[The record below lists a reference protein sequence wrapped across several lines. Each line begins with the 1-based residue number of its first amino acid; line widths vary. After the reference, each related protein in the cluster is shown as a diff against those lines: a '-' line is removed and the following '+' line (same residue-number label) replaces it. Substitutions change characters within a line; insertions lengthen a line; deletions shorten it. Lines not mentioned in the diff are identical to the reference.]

1 MRTKFKAWTVP
12 YIEEHKE
19 VMFDEE
25 QLLNFDKPYY
35 LEIGSGKG
43 QFLVDMAKKF
53 PDKFFVGIERNVTCC
68 GFTAKK
74 LVEEQLPNAR
84 LMFLNA
90 EFLMDKIAD
99 NSIEAIFLNF
109 SDPWPKKKHHKRRL
123 TADSYLKN
131 YYRVLKKGGR
141 LIIKTDNV
149 DLFTFTLENLENS
162 DFKLVFKTDDLCCA
176 AIAKQ
181 IGLTVETTYENCQL
195 DNYTGFIEQT
205 VSNEELVKFYEASFE
220 PISNHFGLL
229 ENQYLIVKD
238 ENGKIANSFKWKNG
252 KYEQIIFPTLKSDM
266 FGTIK
271 PKDEYQK
278 LAIDSLLNNKI
289 TVLRGPAGSGK
300 SYLSFAALFQKLEKH
315 EIDKIIIFCNTVA
328 TANSAKLGFYPGSR
342 NEKLLDSQIGN
353 FLSSKLGDNV
363 ATEKF
368 IAEGKL
374 ALLPMS
380 DIRGYDTTGMK
391 AGIYITEAQNL
402 DIELMRLALQR
413 VGEDSI
419 CILDGDDQAQ
429 VDLSIYGGVN
439 NGLRRV
445 SEVFRGSELY
455 GEITLQKI
463 HRSKIAELAQLM

>member
-1 MRTKFKAWTVP
+1 MKKVFFYDTCSLLNELHSAFENDFF
-12 YIEEHKE
+12 YISSVTLEELENIKTSSSK
-19 VMFDEE
+19 DQNIKYRAR
-25 QLLNFDKPYY
+25 QLLHLLFENKDKYKVVIFQK
-35 LEIGSGKG
+35 EW
-43 QFLVDMAKKF
+43 
-53 PDKFFVGIERNVTCC
+53 E
-68 GFTAKK
+68 TAIS
-74 LVEEQLPNAR
+74 NY
-84 LMFLNA
+84 
-90 EFLMDKIAD
+90 
-99 NSIEAIFLNF
+99 
-109 SDPWPKKKHHKRRL
+109 
-123 TADSYLKN
+123 SYLSDNNDSK
-131 YYRVLKKGGR
+131 
-141 LIIKTDNV
+141 IIFSAFITDTETSF
-149 DLFTFTLENLENS
+149 D
-162 DFKLVFKTDDLCCA
+162 LVFKTDDLCCA
-176 AIAKQ
+176 TLAKQ
-181 IGLTVETTYENCQL
+181 IGLTVETTYEQMKL
-195 DNYTGFIEQT
+195 DNYTGFVEKIIP
-205 VSNEELVKFYEASFE
+205 NEELVAFYSKSNLETE
-220 PISNHFGLL
+220 NHFNLL

-238 ENGKIANSFKWKNG
+238 ENGKIADSFKWKNG
-252 KYEQIIFPTLKSDM
+252 NYEQVLFPVLKTDM

-278 LAIDSLLNNKI
+278 LAIDSLLSNKI

-353 FLSSKLGDNV
+353 FLSSKLGDSIAV
-363 ATEKF
+363 ERF

-429 VDLSIYGGVN
+429 VDLSIYGGTN

-445 SEVFRGSELY
+445 SEIFRGADFY
-455 GEITLQKI
+455 GEVTLQKI
-463 HRSKIAELAQLM
+463 HRSRIAELAQLM

>member
-1 MRTKFKAWTVP
+1 MKKVFFYDTCSLLNELHSAFENDFF
-12 YIEEHKE
+12 YISSVTLEELENIKTSSSK
-19 VMFDEE
+19 DQDIKYRAR
-25 QLLNFDKPYY
+25 QLLHLLFENKDKYKVVIFQK
-35 LEIGSGKG
+35 EW
-43 QFLVDMAKKF
+43 
-53 PDKFFVGIERNVTCC
+53 E
-68 GFTAKK
+68 TA
-74 LVEEQLPNAR
+74 
-84 LMFLNA
+84 
-90 EFLMDKIAD
+90 I
-99 NSIEAIFLNF
+99 SNF
-109 SDPWPKKKHHKRRL
+109 SYLSDNN
-123 TADSYLKN
+123 DSK
-131 YYRVLKKGGR
+131 
-141 LIIKTDNV
+141 IIYSAFITDTGISF
-149 DLFTFTLENLENS
+149 D
-162 DFKLVFKTDDLCCA
+162 LVFKTDDLCCA
-176 AIAKQ
+176 ALAKQ
-181 IGLTVETTYENCQL
+181 IGLTVETTYEQMKL
-195 DNYTGFIEQT
+195 DNYTGFIEKT
-205 VSNEELVKFYEASFE
+205 ISNEELVTFYSKSNLETE
-220 PISNHFGLL
+220 NHFNLL

-238 ENGKIANSFKWKNG
+238 ENGKIADSFKWKNG
-252 KYEQIIFPTLKSDM
+252 NYEQVLFPVLKTDM
-266 FGTIK
+266 FGMIK

-278 LAIDSLLNNKI
+278 LAIDSLLSNKI

-353 FLSSKLGDNV
+353 FLSSKLGDSV
-363 ATEKF
+363 AVERF

-429 VDLSIYGGVN
+429 VDLSIYGGTN

-445 SEVFRGSELY
+445 SEIFRGADFY
-455 GEITLQKI
+455 GEVTLQKI
-463 HRSKIAELAQLM
+463 HRSRIAELAQLM

>member
-1 MRTKFKAWTVP
+1 MKKVFFYDTCSLLNELHSAFENDFF
-12 YIEEHKE
+12 YISSVTLEELENIKTSSSK
-19 VMFDEE
+19 DQDIKYRAR
-25 QLLNFDKPYY
+25 QLLHLLFENKDKYKVVIFQKEW
-35 LEIGSGKG
+35 EI
-43 QFLVDMAKKF
+43 
-53 PDKFFVGIERNVTCC
+53 
-68 GFTAKK
+68 
-74 LVEEQLPNAR
+74 
-84 LMFLNA
+84 
-90 EFLMDKIAD
+90 
-99 NSIEAIFLNF
+99 SISNY
-109 SDPWPKKKHHKRRL
+109 
-123 TADSYLKN
+123 SYLSDNNDSK
-131 YYRVLKKGGR
+131 
-141 LIIKTDNV
+141 IIFSAFITDTETAF
-149 DLFTFTLENLENS
+149 D
-162 DFKLVFKTDDLCCA
+162 LVFKTDDLCCA
-176 AIAKQ
+176 ALAKQ
-181 IGLTVETTYENCQL
+181 IGLTVETTYEQMKL
-195 DNYTGFIEQT
+195 DNYTGFIEKT
-205 VSNEELVKFYEASFE
+205 ISNEELVAFYSKSNLETE
-220 PISNHFGLL
+220 NHFNLL

-238 ENGKIANSFKWKNG
+238 ENGKIADSFKWKNG
-252 KYEQIIFPTLKSDM
+252 NYEQVLFPILKTDM
-266 FGTIK
+266 FGMIK

-278 LAIDSLLNNKI
+278 LAIDSLLSNKI

-353 FLSSKLGDNV
+353 FLSSKLGDSV
-363 ATEKF
+363 AVERF

-429 VDLSIYGGVN
+429 VDLSIYGGTN

-445 SEVFRGSELY
+445 SEIFRGADFY
-455 GEITLQKI
+455 GEVTLQKI
-463 HRSKIAELAQLM
+463 HRSRIAELAQLM

>member
-1 MRTKFKAWTVP
+1 MKKVFFYDTCSLLNELHSAFENDFF
-12 YIEEHKE
+12 YISSVTLEELENIKTSSSK
-19 VMFDEE
+19 DQDIKYRAR
-25 QLLNFDKPYY
+25 QLLHLLFENKDKYKVVIFQKEW
-35 LEIGSGKG
+35 EI
-43 QFLVDMAKKF
+43 
-53 PDKFFVGIERNVTCC
+53 
-68 GFTAKK
+68 
-74 LVEEQLPNAR
+74 
-84 LMFLNA
+84 
-90 EFLMDKIAD
+90 
-99 NSIEAIFLNF
+99 SISNY
-109 SDPWPKKKHHKRRL
+109 
-123 TADSYLKN
+123 SYLSDNNDSK
-131 YYRVLKKGGR
+131 
-141 LIIKTDNV
+141 IIFSAFITDTETAF
-149 DLFTFTLENLENS
+149 D
-162 DFKLVFKTDDLCCA
+162 LVFKTDDLCCA
-176 AIAKQ
+176 ALAKQ
-181 IGLTVETTYENCQL
+181 IGLTVETTYEQMKL
-195 DNYTGFIEQT
+195 DNYTGFIEKT
-205 VSNEELVKFYEASFE
+205 ISNEELVAFYSKSNLETE
-220 PISNHFGLL
+220 NHFNLL

-238 ENGKIANSFKWKNG
+238 ENGKIADSFKWKNG
-252 KYEQIIFPTLKSDM
+252 NYEQVLFPVLKTDM
-266 FGTIK
+266 FGMIK

-278 LAIDSLLNNKI
+278 LAIDSLLSNKI

-353 FLSSKLGDNV
+353 FLSSKLGDSV
-363 ATEKF
+363 AVERF

-429 VDLSIYGGVN
+429 VDLSIYGGTN

-445 SEVFRGSELY
+445 SEIFRGADFY
-455 GEITLQKI
+455 GEVTLQKI
-463 HRSKIAELAQLM
+463 HRSRIAELAQLM

>member
-1 MRTKFKAWTVP
+1 MKKVFFYDTCSLLNELHSAFENDFF
-12 YIEEHKE
+12 YISSVTLEELENIKTSSSK
-19 VMFDEE
+19 DQDIKYRAR
-25 QLLNFDKPYY
+25 QLLHLLFENKDKYKVVIFQK
-35 LEIGSGKG
+35 EW
-43 QFLVDMAKKF
+43 
-53 PDKFFVGIERNVTCC
+53 E
-68 GFTAKK
+68 TA
-74 LVEEQLPNAR
+74 
-84 LMFLNA
+84 
-90 EFLMDKIAD
+90 I
-99 NSIEAIFLNF
+99 SNF
-109 SDPWPKKKHHKRRL
+109 SYLSDNN
-123 TADSYLKN
+123 DSK
-131 YYRVLKKGGR
+131 
-141 LIIKTDNV
+141 IIYSAFITDTGISF
-149 DLFTFTLENLENS
+149 D
-162 DFKLVFKTDDLCCA
+162 LVFKTDDLCCA
-176 AIAKQ
+176 ALAKQ
-181 IGLTVETTYENCQL
+181 IGLTVETTYEQMKL
-195 DNYTGFIEQT
+195 DNYTGFIEKT
-205 VSNEELVKFYEASFE
+205 IPNEELVAFYSKSNLETE
-220 PISNHFGLL
+220 NHFNLL

-238 ENGKIANSFKWKNG
+238 ENGKIADSFKWKNG
-252 KYEQIIFPTLKSDM
+252 NYEQVLFPVLKTDM
-266 FGTIK
+266 FGMIK

-278 LAIDSLLNNKI
+278 LAIDSLLSNKI

-353 FLSSKLGDNV
+353 FLSSKLGDSV
-363 ATEKF
+363 AVERF

-429 VDLSIYGGVN
+429 VDLSIYGGTN

-445 SEVFRGSELY
+445 SEIFRGADFY
-455 GEITLQKI
+455 GEVTLQKI
-463 HRSKIAELAQLM
+463 HRSRIAELAQLM

>member
-1 MRTKFKAWTVP
+1 MKKVFFYDTCSLLNELHSAFENDFF
-12 YIEEHKE
+12 YISSVTLEELENIKTSSSK
-19 VMFDEE
+19 DQDIKYRAR
-25 QLLNFDKPYY
+25 QLLHLLFENKDKYKVVIFQK
-35 LEIGSGKG
+35 EW
-43 QFLVDMAKKF
+43 
-53 PDKFFVGIERNVTCC
+53 E
-68 GFTAKK
+68 TA
-74 LVEEQLPNAR
+74 
-84 LMFLNA
+84 
-90 EFLMDKIAD
+90 I
-99 NSIEAIFLNF
+99 SNF
-109 SDPWPKKKHHKRRL
+109 SYLSDNNDSKIIYSAFITDTE
-123 TADSYLKN
+123 TAFD
-131 YYRVLKKGGR
+131 
-141 LIIKTDNV
+141 
-149 DLFTFTLENLENS
+149 
-162 DFKLVFKTDDLCCA
+162 LVFKTDDLCCA
-176 AIAKQ
+176 ALAKQ
-181 IGLTVETTYENCQL
+181 IGLTVETTYEQMKL
-195 DNYTGFIEQT
+195 DNYTGFIEKT
-205 VSNEELVKFYEASFE
+205 ISNEELVAFYSKSNLETE
-220 PISNHFGLL
+220 NHFNLL

-238 ENGKIANSFKWKNG
+238 ENGKIADSFKWKNG
-252 KYEQIIFPTLKSDM
+252 NYEQVLFPVLKTDM
-266 FGTIK
+266 FGMIK

-278 LAIDSLLNNKI
+278 LAIDSLLSNKI

-353 FLSSKLGDNV
+353 FLSSKLGDSV
-363 ATEKF
+363 AVERF

-429 VDLSIYGGVN
+429 VDLSIYGGTN

-445 SEVFRGSELY
+445 SEIFRGADFY
-455 GEITLQKI
+455 GEVTLQKI
-463 HRSKIAELAQLM
+463 HRSRIAELAQLM

>member
-1 MRTKFKAWTVP
+1 MKKVFFYDTCSLLNELHSAFVNDMFYISSVTLKELEEIKSSNFKDPEIKFKAR
-12 YIEEHKE
+12 
-19 VMFDEE
+19 
-25 QLLNFDKPYY
+25 QLLNLLFKYKDKYEVVLFQNEWQEAISHY
-35 LEIGSGKG
+35 
-43 QFLVDMAKKF
+43 QFL
-53 PDKFFVGIERNVTCC
+53 
-68 GFTAKK
+68 
-74 LVEEQLPNAR
+74 
-84 LMFLNA
+84 
-90 EFLMDKIAD
+90 
-99 NSIEAIFLNF
+99 
-109 SDPWPKKKHHKRRL
+109 
-123 TADSYLKN
+123 
-131 YYRVLKKGGR
+131 
-141 LIIKTDNV
+141 TDNN
-149 DLFTFTLENLENS
+149 DSKIIYSAFIIDAEISN
-162 DFKLVFKTDDLCCA
+162 LVFKTDDLCCA

-205 VSNEELVKFYEASFE
+205 VSNEELVKFYEASLE

>member
-1 MRTKFKAWTVP
+1 MKKVFFYDTCSLLNELHSAFENDFF
-12 YIEEHKE
+12 YISSVTLEELENIKTSSSK
-19 VMFDEE
+19 DQDIKYRAR
-25 QLLNFDKPYY
+25 QLLHLLFENKDKYKVVIFQK
-35 LEIGSGKG
+35 EW
-43 QFLVDMAKKF
+43 
-53 PDKFFVGIERNVTCC
+53 E
-68 GFTAKK
+68 TA
-74 LVEEQLPNAR
+74 
-84 LMFLNA
+84 
-90 EFLMDKIAD
+90 I
-99 NSIEAIFLNF
+99 SNF
-109 SDPWPKKKHHKRRL
+109 SYLSDNN
-123 TADSYLKN
+123 DSK
-131 YYRVLKKGGR
+131 
-141 LIIKTDNV
+141 IIYSAFITDTGISF
-149 DLFTFTLENLENS
+149 D
-162 DFKLVFKTDDLCCA
+162 LVFKTDDLCCA
-176 AIAKQ
+176 ALAKQ
-181 IGLTVETTYENCQL
+181 IGLTVETTYEQMKL
-195 DNYTGFIEQT
+195 DNYTGFIEKT
-205 VSNEELVKFYEASFE
+205 ISNEELVAFYSKSNLETE
-220 PISNHFGLL
+220 NHFNLL

-238 ENGKIANSFKWKNG
+238 ENGKIADSFKWKNG
-252 KYEQIIFPTLKSDM
+252 NYEQVLFPVLKTDM
-266 FGTIK
+266 FGMIK

-278 LAIDSLLNNKI
+278 LAIDSLLSNKI

-353 FLSSKLGDNV
+353 FLSSKLGDSV
-363 ATEKF
+363 AVERF

-429 VDLSIYGGVN
+429 VDLSIYGGTN

-445 SEVFRGSELY
+445 SEIFRGADFY
-455 GEITLQKI
+455 GEVTLQKI
-463 HRSKIAELAQLM
+463 HRSRIAELAQLM

>member
-1 MRTKFKAWTVP
+1 MKKVFFYDTCSLLNELHSAFENDFF
-12 YIEEHKE
+12 YISSVTLEELENIKTSNSK
-19 VMFDEE
+19 DPDIKYRAR
-25 QLLNFDKPYY
+25 QLLHLLFENKDKYKVVIFQK
-35 LEIGSGKG
+35 EW
-43 QFLVDMAKKF
+43 
-53 PDKFFVGIERNVTCC
+53 E
-68 GFTAKK
+68 TA
-74 LVEEQLPNAR
+74 
-84 LMFLNA
+84 
-90 EFLMDKIAD
+90 I
-99 NSIEAIFLNF
+99 SNF
-109 SDPWPKKKHHKRRL
+109 SYLSDNN
-123 TADSYLKN
+123 DSK
-131 YYRVLKKGGR
+131 
-141 LIIKTDNV
+141 IIYSAFITDTGISF
-149 DLFTFTLENLENS
+149 D
-162 DFKLVFKTDDLCCA
+162 LVFKTDDLCCA
-176 AIAKQ
+176 ALAKQ
-181 IGLTVETTYENCQL
+181 IGLTVETTYEQMKL
-195 DNYTGFIEQT
+195 DNYTGFIEKT
-205 VSNEELVKFYEASFE
+205 ISNEELVTFYSKSNLETE
-220 PISNHFGLL
+220 NHFNLL

-238 ENGKIANSFKWKNG
+238 ENGKIADSFKWKNG
-252 KYEQIIFPTLKSDM
+252 NYEQVLFPVLKTDM
-266 FGTIK
+266 FGMIK

-278 LAIDSLLNNKI
+278 LAIDSLLSNKI

-353 FLSSKLGDNV
+353 FLSSKLGDSV
-363 ATEKF
+363 AVERF

-429 VDLSIYGGVN
+429 VDLSIYGGTN

-445 SEVFRGSELY
+445 SEIFRGADFY
-455 GEITLQKI
+455 GEVTLQKI
-463 HRSKIAELAQLM
+463 HRSRIAELAQLM

>member
-1 MRTKFKAWTVP
+1 MKKVFFYDTCSLLNELHSAFENDFF
-12 YIEEHKE
+12 YISSVTLEELENIKTSSSK
-19 VMFDEE
+19 DQDIKYRAR
-25 QLLNFDKPYY
+25 QLLHLLFENKDKYKVVIFQK
-35 LEIGSGKG
+35 EW
-43 QFLVDMAKKF
+43 
-53 PDKFFVGIERNVTCC
+53 E
-68 GFTAKK
+68 TA
-74 LVEEQLPNAR
+74 
-84 LMFLNA
+84 
-90 EFLMDKIAD
+90 I
-99 NSIEAIFLNF
+99 SNF
-109 SDPWPKKKHHKRRL
+109 SYLSDNN
-123 TADSYLKN
+123 DSK
-131 YYRVLKKGGR
+131 
-141 LIIKTDNV
+141 IIYSAFITDTGISF
-149 DLFTFTLENLENS
+149 D
-162 DFKLVFKTDDLCCA
+162 LVFKTDDLCCA
-176 AIAKQ
+176 ALAKQ
-181 IGLTVETTYENCQL
+181 IGLTVETTYEQMKL
-195 DNYTGFIEQT
+195 DNYTGFIEKT
-205 VSNEELVKFYEASFE
+205 ISNEELVAFYSKSNLETE
-220 PISNHFGLL
+220 NHFNLL

-238 ENGKIANSFKWKNG
+238 ENGKIADSFKWKNG
-252 KYEQIIFPTLKSDM
+252 NYEQVLFPVLKTDM
-266 FGTIK
+266 FGIIK

-278 LAIDSLLNNKI
+278 LAIDSLLSNKI

-353 FLSSKLGDNV
+353 FLSSKLGDSV
-363 ATEKF
+363 AVERF

-429 VDLSIYGGVN
+429 VDLSIYGGTN

-445 SEVFRGSELY
+445 SEIFRGADFY
-455 GEITLQKI
+455 GEVTLQKI
-463 HRSKIAELAQLM
+463 HRSRIAELVQLM